1 MKGAIPHLK
10 TIVIEDLENK
20 DKNECIFFMGSHNMT
35 KAAWGTYEKSDSQLS
50 FSNSE
55 LGLLFINMEKDKL
68 LNFLPY
74 QYPPKKYSDYEKP
87 FLRE

>member
-1 MKGAIPHLK
+1 
-10 TIVIEDLENK
+10 
-20 DKNECIFFMGSHNMT
+20 MGSHNMT
-35 KAAWGTYEKSDSQLS
+35 KAAWGTYEKSIFLLILGDSQLS

-55 LGLLFINMEKDKL
+55 LGLLFVNMEKDKL

-74 QYPPKKYSDYEKP
+74 QYPPKKYSDYDKP